1 MLAESTAQRLD
12 RNSEPPSRKYYRIA
26 RLDRGGMADVYLAL
40 ARGPLEFKKLLVV
53 KALRVVAGHEEL
65 CRSMFIDEARLSA
78 RLNHPNVV
86 QTYEISEDEG
96 KPLIVMEYLEGQSLA
111 RLRKAAKAIDARRAA
126 RIVCDALSGLHY
138 AHELRDFDG
147 TPLNV
152 VHRDLSPQNI
162 FVTYE
167 GAVKILDF
175 GVARAEIPSRSRTK
189 VGVLK
194 GKFSYMA
201 PEQTSGEPIDR
212 RTDLFTVGIVLWE
225 LVAGRRMF
233 GGTAV
238 QKLKALIHDPIP
250 KLSSVRPETD
260 PELERIVHKALEKDR
275 ELRYATADAM
285 REDLENYLA
294 KTGPGIRSEDLS
306 RLMLTH
312 FAVDRQELRQ
322 EVQELLAA
330 ESSMPGSVP
339 ELKSA
344 PIRDGSPSMPP
355 SSLSP
360 ITRPDDAIVPSSG
373 PVTRVEEPP
382 IPWARERRKALIVA
396 LVLGILA
403 LAPVVSLLLWG
414 EGGVLAKPAQPSAAL
429 LAQPAPVTAPSPEP
443 RPARVEP
450 SSAPP
455 QVELTELRE
464 ERARPEARRVRRAPT
479 PPPLPPGR
487 APMRAAPASA
497 DNSPDPAPMPAA
509 APAASTAAARVR
521 LVNDKPRVPI
531 VD

>member
-1 MLAESTAQRLD
+1 MLAESTAERLERRSD
-12 RNSEPPSRKYYRIA
+12 PPSRKYFRLA
-26 RLDRGGMADVYLAL
+26 RLDRGGMADIYLAL
-40 ARGPLEFKKLLVV
+40 AKGPLEFRKLLVV
-53 KALRVVAGHEEL
+53 KCLRVVPGHEEV

-111 RLRKAAKAIDARRAA
+111 RLRKAAKAIDARRAV
-126 RIVCDALSGLHY
+126 RIVCDALAGLHY

-147 TPLNV
+147 TPLDI

-167 GAVKILDF
+167 GTVKILDF

-201 PEQTSGEPIDR
+201 PEQTSGEPVDR

-225 LVAGRRMF
+225 LIAGRRMF

-250 KLSSVRPETD
+250 LLSSVRPEID

-275 ELRYATADAM
+275 SLRYATAQAM

-294 KTGPGIRSEDLS
+294 RTGPGIRNEDIS

-322 EVQELLAA
+322 ELQELMAA

-344 PIRDGSPSMPP
+344 PLRDGPPSMVP
-355 SSLSP
+355 SSVGP
-360 ITRPDDAIVPSSG
+360 ITRPDAVASSG
-373 PVTRVEEPP
+373 VQPVEEPV
-382 IPWARERRKALIVA
+382 IPWGRERQKALLVA
-396 LVLGILA
+396 VLLGILA
-403 LAPVVSLLLWG
+403 LAPVLVLLLWG
-414 EGGVLAKPAQPSAAL
+414 EGGPLAKAAPSAAVTTEPRAAPTPVKL
-429 LAQPAPVTAPSPEP
+429 EPLPAEPVPPSTLPAVEVVDIPQARPAP
-443 RPARVEP
+443 
-450 SSAPP
+450 
-455 QVELTELRE
+455 
-464 ERARPEARRVRRAPT
+464 RVRRAPT
-479 PPPLPPGR
+479 PPLPPGR
-487 APMRAAPASA
+487 APTRTVAPAVA
-497 DNSPDPAPMPAA
+497 DNPPEPVPAPPQVVS
-509 APAASTAAARVR
+509 ASPSATPRVR

-531 VD
+531 LD

>member
-1 MLAESTAQRLD
+1 
-12 RNSEPPSRKYYRIA
+12 
-26 RLDRGGMADVYLAL
+26 MADVYLAL
-40 ARGPLEFKKLLVV
+40 ARGPLEFKSSWSKV
-53 KALRVVAGHEEL
+53 LRVVAGHEEL

-201 PEQTSGEPIDR
+201 PEQTSGESIDR

-250 KLSSVRPETD
+250 KLSSVRPDTD
-260 PELERIVHKALEKDR
+260 PELERIVHKALEKDP

-285 REDLENYLA
+285 REELENYLA
-294 KTGPGIRSEDLS
+294 RTGPGSDEDLS

-312 FAVDRQELRQ
+312 FAIDRQELRQ

-344 PIRDGSPSMPP
+344 PIRDGSPSMAP

-360 ITRPDDAIVPSSG
+360 ITRPDDAVVPSSG
-373 PVTRVEEPP
+373 PFPRVEEPA
-382 IPWARERRKALIVA
+382 IPWARERHKALLVA

-403 LAPVVSLLLWG
+403 LAPVLSLLLWG
-414 EGGVLAKPAQPSAAL
+414 EGGVLAKPAQPSAAV
-429 LAQPAPVTAPSPEP
+429 LAQPAPPVAAPSPEP

-464 ERARPEARRVRRAPT
+464 ERARVGAPRVRRAPT

-487 APMRAAPASA
+487 APMRPVPAAA
-497 DNSPDPAPMPAA
+497 DNSPDPAPQPV
-509 APAASTAAARVR
+509 PAASTAARSRA
-521 LVNDKPRVPI
+521 PRERQAASA
-531 VD
+531 DRD

>member
-1 MLAESTAQRLD
+1 MLAESTAQTLESS
-12 RNSEPPSRKYYRIA
+12 SEPSSRKYLRIA

-40 ARGPLEFKKLLVV
+40 ARGPLEFRKLLVV
-53 KALRVVAGHEEL
+53 KCLRVVAGHEEL

-147 TPLNV
+147 TALNV

-225 LVAGRRMF
+225 LVAGQRMF

-250 KLSSVRPETD
+250 KLSSVRPEVD
-260 PELERIVHKALEKDR
+260 PELERIVHRALEKDR
-275 ELRYATADAM
+275 ELRYPSAAEM

-294 KTGPGIRSEDLS
+294 RTGPAIRSEDIS

-344 PIRDGSPSMPP
+344 PIRDGSPSMAP

-360 ITRPDDAIVPSSG
+360 ITRPEAATPAAPS
-373 PVTRVEEPP
+373 VEPP
-382 IPWARERRKALIVA
+382 IPWGRERRRALLVA
-396 LVLGILA
+396 VVLGVLA
-403 LAPVVSLLLWG
+403 FAPVVALLLWG
-414 EGGVLAKPAQPSAAL
+414 EGGLLERPAPPSAAVPASPRAAAPL
-429 LAQPAPVTAPSPEP
+429 PTAQPTP
-443 RPARVEP
+443 VEP

-455 QVELTELRE
+455 EVELTELRQ
-464 ERARPEARRVRRAPT
+464 ERPPAPRVRRAPT

-487 APMRAAPASA
+487 APIRAVQPAA
-497 DNSPDPAPMPAA
+497 DNSPEPAPQPV
-509 APAASTAAARVR
+509 APPTASTAAPRVR
-521 LVNDKPRVPI
+521 LVDDKPRVPI

>member
-1 MLAESTAQRLD
+1 MLAESTAQRLE
-12 RNSEPPSRKYYRIA
+12 RSSEPPSRKYLRIA

-40 ARGPLEFKKLLVV
+40 ARGPLEFRKLLVV
-53 KALRVVAGHEEL
+53 KCLRVVAGHEEL

-238 QKLKALIHDPIP
+238 QKLKALIQDPIP
-250 KLSSVRPETD
+250 KLSSVRPEVD
-260 PELERIVHKALEKDR
+260 PELERIVHRALEKDR
-275 ELRYATADAM
+275 ELRYPTATEM
-285 REDLENYLA
+285 REELENYLA
-294 KTGPGIRSEDLS
+294 RTGPAIRSEDIS

-322 EVQELLAA
+322 EVQELLSA

-344 PIRDGSPSMPP
+344 PIRDGSPSMAP

-360 ITRPDDAIVPSSG
+360 ITRPDAG
-373 PVTRVEEPP
+373 PPVQPAEDPP
-382 IPWARERRKALIVA
+382 IPWGRERRRALFVA
-396 LVLGILA
+396 AALGVLA
-403 LAPVVSLLLWG
+403 LASVLTLLLWNE
-414 EGGVLAKPAQPSAAL
+414 EGRH
-429 LAQPAPVTAPSPEP
+429 AQPAPRSAALPAAP
-443 RPARVEP
+443 PAAAPLPAAQPTVVEP
-450 SSAPP
+450 SSAPSE
-455 QVELTELRE
+455 VEVTELRQ
-464 ERARPEARRVRRAPT
+464 ERPPAPRVRRAPT

-487 APMRAAPASA
+487 APIRSLQPAVDNSPEPAQQLGSPPPPASA
-497 DNSPDPAPMPAA
+497 
-509 APAASTAAARVR
+509 AAARVR
-521 LVNDKPRVPI
+521 LVDDKPRVPI